1 MKKYYFIQYVKGGRT
16 YFKNQDGRRSSRA
29 QAEKSKRKIYIESQR
44 KEGETIQKG
53 ELIDR
58 RQTKAQKVKKSQ
70 EPKQTGTELS
80 IKNIYVSKE
89 IQNAIEK
96 NYTIYTKSGGVVYN
110 HKSKQSKANALL
122 FNNAMQERFYKKMKK
137 KLDSPFFNLKAVSS
151 KRNKTL
157 YIDFDSV
164 DLDENV
170 KGKRGLKNALGSF
183 NKDLK
188 NLSDKFYK
196 GKK

>member
-16 YFKNQDGRRSSRA
+16 YFKNQDGTRSSRA
-29 QAEKSKRKIYIESQR
+29 EAERSKKKIYLESQR
-44 KEGETIQKG
+44 KEGDAIEKG
-53 ELIDR
+53 GLIDR
-58 RQTKAQKVKKSQ
+58 RQAKAKKVEKKQ

-80 IKNIYVSKE
+80 IKNIYISKE

-157 YIDFDSV
+157 FIDFDSLE
-164 DLDENV
+164 LDENV
-170 KGKRGLKNALGSF
+170 KGKRGLKTAIGSF

-188 NLSDKFYK
+188 TLSDKFYK

>member
-1 MKKYYFIQYVKGGRT
+1 MKKYYFIQYVKGGKT

-29 QAEKSKRKIYIESQR
+29 QAEKSKKKIYIESQR
-44 KEGETIQKG
+44 KEGDTIQKG

-58 RQTKAQKVKKSQ
+58 RQTKAEKVKKSQ

-137 KLDSPFFNLKAVSS
+137 KLDSPFSTLKPLAV
-151 KRNKTL
+151 KETRPCTL
-157 YIDFDSV
+157 ISI
-164 DLDENV
+164 
-170 KGKRGLKNALGSF
+170 A
-183 NKDLK
+183 
-188 NLSDKFYK
+188 
-196 GKK
+196 